1 MQLIAKNT
9 LSEQLVSVLGENEVK
24 TDQASCVLYSQ
35 DVYAKAKPCAIVI
48 KPTSAKKLS
57 EAVSNI
63 TKAGYSV
70 VARGGGMSYTSGYV
84 PKEEHSV
91 VIDMSALNKVLEVNT
106 KDMYVTVEA
115 GCSWEKLYQTLKE
128 HKLRTPFWGTLS
140 GRFATVGGS
149 LSQNGIFWG
158 SAQHGFAVDSV
169 LSLEVI
175 LSDGKIINTGSAAKN
190 NTQPFAR
197 HFGPDLT
204 GLFCNDS
211 ATFGIKTKATIRLIP
226 EALHKGSTSISF
238 ADFNHQA
245 ELMSEVA
252 RQGLASE
259 CFGFDPFL
267 QAQRLQRES
276 LGKDIKSL
284 FGVMKAAG
292 GVGKALKAGSKI
304 ALAGRD
310 FIDSECWSVHFM
322 VEDWTEQG
330 VNLKVDK
337 INQLA
342 KNLQGKVVE
351 NTIPKV
357 LSANPFG
364 PVNNMVGPKGERW
377 VPVHALVPHSRV
389 QEAYLATEAVFK
401 KHAESIAKY
410 NIGIG
415 YLLATVSS
423 TVFVLE
429 PVFFWP
435 DELNELHKYAI
446 EESHLKRLPGF
457 EANPAASDAL
467 AAIRVDLISQYA
479 NSGYIHMQLG
489 KSYKFKEVLNH
500 ENYKLLTDIKNILD
514 PNARLNPGC
523 LGFE

>member
-1 MQLIAKNT
+1 MKLANKNELT
-9 LSEQLVSVLGENEVK
+9 EQLNAVLGASAVK
-24 TDQASCVLYSQ
+24 TDQASCILYSQ
-35 DVYAKAKPCAIVI
+35 DVYAKDKPCAIVI
-48 KPTSAKKLS
+48 KPSSEKKL
-57 EAVSNI
+57 ADAINI
-63 TKAGYSV
+63 ITQSGYSV

-91 VIDMSALNKVLEVNT
+91 IVDMTTMDKIVEINT
-106 KDMYVTVEA
+106 QDMYVTVEC
-115 GCSWEKLYQTLKE
+115 GCSWEKLYLALKE

-140 GRFATVGGS
+140 GRYATVGGS

-175 LSDGKIINTGSAAKN
+175 LSDGKIINTGSAAKKG
-190 NTQPFAR
+190 TQPFTR

-211 ATFGIKTKATIRLIP
+211 ATFGLKTKATLRLIP
-226 EALHKGSTSISF
+226 EALHKGSVSISF
-238 ADFNHQA
+238 AEFSHQA
-245 ELMSEVA
+245 KLMSEVA

-267 QAQRLQRES
+267 QAQRMQRES

-284 FGVMKAAG
+284 LGVVKSAG
-292 GVGKALKAGSKI
+292 SLGKALKDSSRI
-304 ALAGRD
+304 ALAGRN
-310 FIDSECWSVHFM
+310 FIEAECWSVHFM

-330 VNLKVDK
+330 VELKLDK
-337 INQLA
+337 IRQLA
-342 KNLQGKVVE
+342 KSFQGKVVE

-357 LSANPFG
+357 LRANPFG
-364 PVNNMVGPKGERW
+364 PVNNMIGPKGERW
-377 VPVHALVPHSRV
+377 VPVHALTSHSRI
-389 QEAYLATEAVFK
+389 QDAYKTTEAVFE
-401 KHAESIAKY
+401 KHAALIKQY

-435 DELNELHKYAI
+435 DELNELHKSAV
-446 EESHLKRLPGF
+446 EASHLKRLKGF
-457 EANPAASDAL
+457 AANPEATNAMST
-467 AAIRVDLISQYA
+467 IRNDLIKQY
-479 NSGYIHMQLG
+479 SELGYVHMQLG
-489 KSYKFKEVLNH
+489 KSYKFKEVLDTQ
-500 ENYKLLTDIKNILD
+500 NYEMLAQFKKLVD
-514 PNARLNPGC
+514 PNSRLNPGC
-523 LGFE
+523 LGLE

>member
-1 MQLIAKNT
+1 MQLLNKST
-9 LSEQLVSVLGENEVK
+9 LSEQLVSVLGASEVK
-24 TDQASCVLYSQ
+24 TDQESCVLYSQ
-35 DVYAKAKPCAIVI
+35 DVYAKDKPCAIVI
-48 KPTSAKKLS
+48 KPSCAKKLAQ
-57 EAVSNI
+57 AVSII
-63 TKAGYSV
+63 TQAGYSV
-70 VARGGGMSYTSGYV
+70 VARGGGMSYTGGYV
-84 PKEEHSV
+84 PKEEQSV
-91 VIDMSALNKVLEVNT
+91 VVDMSDLNKVLEVNT
-106 KDMYVTVEA
+106 KDMYVTVES
-115 GCSWEKLYQTLKE
+115 GCSWEKLYKTLKE

-169 LSLEVI
+169 LSLDVI
-175 LSDGKIINTGSAAKN
+175 LSDGTTLTTGSAAKKG
-190 NTQPFAR
+190 TQPFAR

-211 ATFGIKTKATIRLIP
+211 STFGIKTKATLRLIP

-238 ADFNHQA
+238 MEFERQA

-267 QAQRLQRES
+267 QGQRMQRES

-284 FGVMKAAG
+284 LGVMKAAG

-310 FIDSECWSVHFM
+310 FIESECWSVHFL

-330 VNLKVDK
+330 VELKLNK

-357 LSANPFG
+357 MSANPFG

-377 VPVHALVPHSRV
+377 VPIHALVPHSKV
-389 QEAYLATEAVFK
+389 QEAYLATEAVFN
-401 KHAESIAKY
+401 KHAALIEQY

-423 TVFVLE
+423 TVFVIE

-435 DELNELHKYAI
+435 DELNELHKHAL
-446 EESHLKRLPGF
+446 EPAHLKRLPGF
-457 EANPAASDAL
+457 AANPAASNAM
-467 AAIRVDLISQYA
+467 AVIRADLISKYA
-479 NSGYIHMQLG
+479 ESGYIHMQLG
-489 KSYKFKEVLNH
+489 KSYQFKQVLDA
-500 ENYKLLTDIKNILD
+500 ENYKLLTDIKKRFD
-514 PNARLNPGC
+514 PNNRLNPGC
-523 LGFE
+523 LGFD

>member
-1 MQLIAKNT
+1 MQLLSKNE
-9 LSEQLVSVLGENEVK
+9 LSNQLIEILDANEVK
-24 TDQASCVLYSQ
+24 TDQLSCVLYSQ
-35 DVYAKAKPCAIVI
+35 DVYTKDKSSAMVI
-48 KPTSAKKLS
+48 QPSSTEKLA
-57 EAVSNI
+57 EAVLTI
-63 TKAGYSV
+63 TQAGYSV
-70 VARGGGMSYTSGYV
+70 VARGGGMSYTRGYV
-84 PKEEHSV
+84 PDEEHSV
-91 VIDMSALNKVLEVNT
+91 IIDMSALNSVIEVNT
-106 KDMYVTVEA
+106 KDMYVTVEC
-115 GCSWEKLYQTLKE
+115 GCSWEKLYQTLKDYN
-128 HKLRTPFWGTLS
+128 LRTPFWGTLS

-175 LSDGKIINTGSAAKN
+175 LSDGKTINTGSAAKQE
-190 NTQPFAR
+190 TKPFTR

-211 ATFGIKTKATIRLIP
+211 AALGIKTKATIRLIP

-238 ADFNHQA
+238 TEFNHQA

-292 GVGKALKAGSKI
+292 SVGKALKAGSKI

-310 FIDSECWSVHFM
+310 FIESECWSVHFM

-330 VNLKVDK
+330 VELKLNR

-342 KNLQGKVVE
+342 KDLQGTVVE

-377 VPVHALVPHSRV
+377 VPVHALVPHSSA
-389 QEAYLATEAVFK
+389 QEAYNATEAVFK
-401 KHAESIAKY
+401 KHADAIAKH

-435 DELNELHKYAI
+435 DELNELHKSAV
-446 EESHLKRLPGF
+446 EPAHLKRLPGF
-457 EANPAASDAL
+457 SANPAASEAL
-467 AAIRVDLISQYA
+467 SAIRADLMATYA
-479 NSGYIHMQLG
+479 DSGYVHMQLG
-489 KSYKFKEVLNH
+489 KTYKFKEVVDK
-500 ENYKLLTDIKNILD
+500 ENYQLLSDIKNMLD
-514 PNARLNPGC
+514 ANNRLNPGC
-523 LGFE
+523 LGFN